1 MAAESEPQNRP
12 RLWFLCDRLRSRVCG
27 LSKREGQ
34 VPYGRL
40 VSFQASTSQVQK
52 TKEITGDSLLQT
64 TGEKAEK
71 PLFPERVEAVSKKI
85 HTSGNIR

>member
-1 MAAESEPQNRP
+1 M
-12 RLWFLCDRLRSRVCG
+12 
-27 LSKREGQ
+27 
-34 VPYGRL
+34 
-40 VSFQASTSQVQK
+40 SQVQK

-71 PLFPERVEAVSKKI
+71 PLFPECVEAVSKKI